1 MIDFLFIARRTGKH
15 GVIEIYPKLIIK
27 HSKDLMIR
35 GGDFYAIWLQE
46 RGLWSTDEQDALQ
59 LIDRELDNYADAHKA
74 DFDNYR
80 VLHMWDA
87 ESGMIDIWHR
97 YCQRQMRDSFVML
110 DEKLIFS
117 NTDVKKEDYA
127 SKRLPY
133 PLEQGSIKAWN
144 ELISVLYAPDERMK
158 IEWAIGAIV
167 NGDSKKIQKFMVMYG
182 APGTGKSTVI
192 NIIQKLFAGYYSAF
206 DAKVLGSSS
215 NAFALEAFKANPLIA
230 IQHDGDLSRIED
242 NTRINS
248 LVSHESMT
256 VNEKFKSAYENRFK
270 CFLILGTN
278 NPVRITNAKSGIVRR
293 LIDVEPTGN
302 KVPAKKYEELI
313 SQIDFEL
320 GAIAWY
326 CRNVYENNKHA
337 YDDYIPIRMLS
348 ASNDMYNFMEDS
360 YYVFK
365 KEDGVS
371 LQVAWEM
378 YKNFCTSTNVPYM
391 SSRRVFKEDLMNYFR
406 DYKERV
412 NTDSGERIRSYY
424 SGFKTEKFEK
434 KSDFGASIPEKA
446 KSWIDFKVQH
456 SVLDDICKDCPA
468 QYANETGTP
477 TQKWEKV
484 KTKLAD
490 LDTSRLHY
498 VKVPENHIVI
508 DFDIPGEDGKKSFE
522 RNLEAASKWPKT
534 YAELSKS
541 GAGIHLHYI
550 YSGDASKLSRI
561 YDEHIEVKVFTG
573 KSSLRRKLSKCND
586 IPVAPISSGLPMNG
600 EKMVST
606 DRVQSEKA
614 LRVLIMRNLNKEI
627 HPYTKPS
634 IDFIYKILEDAY
646 NSDLTYDVDDM
657 RNSILGFA
665 ASSTNQAD
673 ACLKIV
679 SKMHFKSKEP
689 TAVVTYEAPIVFF
702 DCEVF
707 PNLLLVNWKFQS
719 TPDKEEPTVYRL
731 INPSAD
737 DIAKLAQYRLIGFN
751 NRKYDNH
758 ILYAR
763 MIGWSVEAIYNLS
776 QQIINEHTG
785 FFGEAYNFS
794 YTDIYDFSAKKQS
807 LKKFEIELG
816 IHHQEL
822 GLPWD
827 QPVPEEKW
835 EEVARYCDN
844 DVLATEAVFNAR
856 HADFVAREILADVA
870 GMTVNDTTNSLTTRI
885 IFGKEKSPRL
895 VYTDLA
901 TGESDDLIEVE
912 PDILTKNTYLNA
924 FPGYEWVKGEDGRMH
939 NMFRGTDLGLG
950 GYVYAEPGMY
960 WNVALL
966 DVASLH
972 PHSAVALNYFGEY
985 TKNFNDLMDVRIYVK
1000 HKEYD
1005 KAKKLF
1011 NGKLAKYLDDPKQ
1024 AKALSQALKIAINSV
1039 YGLTSA
1045 TFENPFRNRKNAN
1058 NIVALRGALFMRTL
1072 QDEVQQ
1078 RGFAVA
1084 HIKTDSIKIPDAT
1097 PEIIDFCMKFAEKYG
1112 YTFEHEATY
1121 EKMCLVNDAV
1131 YIARYLDA
1139 DQCQAQYGYMPEKNE
1154 EHSREWTATG
1164 TQFQIPYVFKTLF
1177 SHEPV
1182 VFADLC
1188 QTKTV
1193 SKGAIYLDKNEDL
1206 PEGEHK
1212 YIFVGR
1218 VGSFCPIKPGCG
1230 GAVLLRESGVNDAGE
1245 KTYAAV
1251 GGSKGY
1257 RWLESEMVHELQM
1270 EKDIDRSYFDKM
1282 ADDAAD
1288 AIAKY
1293 GDYELFVAD
1302 DAGMPPWQKPDMPWD
1317 DVQDEAA
1324 RNFEVR

>member
-144 ELISVLYAPDERMK
+144 ELMSVLYAPDERMK

-167 NGDSKKIQKFMVMYG
+167 NGDSKKIQKFIVMYG

-391 SSRRVFKEDLMNYFR
+391 SSRRVFKEELMNYFR

-446 KSWIDFKVQH
+446 KSWVDFKVQH

-561 YDEHIEVKVFTG
+561 YDEHIEVKVFSG

-586 IPVAPISSGLPMNG
+586 IPVAPISSGLPMKG

-835 EEVARYCDN
+835 EEVAQYCDN

-972 PHSAVALNYFGEY
+972 PHSAVALHYFGEY